1 MMNNAQ
7 TNQSKPAAGQFD
19 KVLAAWQAGKDVAWS
34 ELMAAW
40 VKTPA
45 APRSPETIVKLIKH
59 LDGK

>member
-1 MMNNAQ
+1 MTNNTQ
-7 TNQSKPAAGQFD
+7 TNQSKPAGQFD

-34 ELMAAW
+34 ELMATW

-45 APRSPETIVKLIKH
+45 APRSPEMIVKLIKH